1 MVMVPKT
8 AVARSL
14 FLRSH
19 CEVELNRRV
28 GLREKDEVREVT
40 GVGGGGGGGTGR

>member
-1 MVMVPKT
+1 MVRVPKR

-14 FLRSH
+14 FRRTH

-28 GLREKDEVREVT
+28 GLREKDEVREVA
-40 GVGGGGGGGTGR
+40 GVSGGGGVGR